1 MMETV
6 VYRNNAKASV
16 SAGLEAPEAA
26 VATATRGTQKESSR
40 SSSSSDRNQGKSP
53 RMR

>member
-6 VYRNNAKASV
+6 VYRNKASV

-26 VATATRGTQKESSR
+26 VADATRGTQKESSR
-40 SSSSSDRNQGKSP
+40 SSSSSDRNQG
-53 RMR
+53 